1 MINKWHPNTVIT
13 SLWTMLST
21 ILLAGCTGMPQSVE
35 PVSPFNVDRYLGTW
49 YEIARLD
56 HSFERD
62 LSNVSATYNLNTD
75 GSIKV
80 INRGFDIDEQQW
92 QQADGRAVF
101 VDETDKAHLKV
112 SFFGPFYS
120 SYVVFFLEPDYSVAL
135 VSGYSA
141 DYLWL
146 LAREPT
152 LDEAQISRYVTIAE
166 RAGFETNKLLYPDQS
181 QHQ

>member
-1 MINKWHPNTVIT
+1 MAEKLKIVTRTLVAFT
-13 SLWTMLST
+13 AMVFLS
-21 ILLAGCTGMPQSVE
+21 ACTGMPKSVE
-35 PVSPFNVDRYLGTW
+35 PVSPFSVDKYLGTW

-56 HSFERD
+56 HSFERG
-62 LSNVSATYNLNTD
+62 LSDVSAVYSLNDD

-80 INRGFDIDEQQW
+80 INRGFDTDEQKW

-101 VDETDKAHLKV
+101 VDDDNKGHLKV

-135 VSGYSA
+135 VSGFNS

-146 LAREPT
+146 LARKPK
-152 LDEAQISRYVTIAE
+152 LDKVQISRYVAIAAE
-166 RAGFETNKLLYPDQS
+166 AGFETDKLIYPEQS
-181 QHQ
+181 RY

>member
-1 MINKWHPNTVIT
+1 
-13 SLWTMLST
+13 MLLS
-21 ILLAGCTGMPQSVE
+21 GCTGMPTTIE
-35 PVSPFNVDRYLGTW
+35 PVSPFEVQRYLGTW

-56 HSFERD
+56 HSFERG
-62 LSNVSATYNLNTD
+62 LSDVSAVYSLNDD

-80 INRGFDIDEQQW
+80 SNRGFDTDEQKW

-101 VDETDKAHLKV
+101 VDDDNKGHLKV

-135 VSGYSA
+135 VSGFNS

-146 LAREPT
+146 LAREPE
-152 LDEAQISRYVTIAE
+152 LDKIQISRYVAIAAE
-166 RAGFETNKLLYPDQS
+166 AGFETDKLIYPEQS
-181 QHQ
+181 RYQ